1 MNKLDIF
8 INELCGVFSNEN
20 QIKEELALGEQKH
33 PKAKHVNGICNDKI
47 INLPSDF
54 NGYFVIEE
62 SYYEQGNHKN
72 ILPHLF
78 LFTLDENKNI
88 VLTSYDIPTDIPKV
102 EFRNDNE
109 NLILDYN
116 KLQVSSKFTPMTYKD
131 NNGVYE
137 GRSVSNFTTETE
149 FTLEEKI
156 EENKMYVSEVF
167 RKNGKVTFGFIDP
180 IIYEKMN

>member
-1 MNKLDIF
+1 MNKLNIF

-62 SYYEQGNHKN
+62 SYYEQGNRKN

-78 LFTLDENKNI
+78 LFTLNEDNNV
-88 VLTSYDIPTDIPKV
+88 VLTSYDIPTDISK
-102 EFRNDNE
+102 EDFRNDNE
-109 NLILDYN
+109 NLVMDYE
-116 KLQVSSKFTPMTYKD
+116 KLKISSKFNPMVYVEKD
-131 NNGVYE
+131 GVYE
-137 GRSVSNFTTETE
+137 GKSISNFTAETE

-156 EENKMYVSEVF
+156 ENNKMYVSEVF

-180 IIYEKMN
+180 IIYEKIN